1 MDLYS
6 ELNGFCIFT
15 LGFLY
20 GYQNDPMIAIM
31 IFRDSNKI
39 ALKTIVTC

>member
-6 ELNGFCIFT
+6 ELNGFFILT

-20 GYQNDPMIAIM
+20 GYQNDPMIDIM
-31 IFRDSNKI
+31 ILGTQIK
-39 ALKTIVTC
+39 LH